1 MSVLL
6 WGLSQFTVGQTAQNE
21 HKNRSVKVQM
31 HNLSYHFTDKVIV
44 RIFDLQGEMS
54 PTREGSVVVFDD
66 KLSFQMTVD
75 AAQIALS
82 LQDLSHA
89 LQQHAFS
96 APDAP
101 LKDLVVT
108 AAKDRLKIQGK
119 LHSKGDVPFQTEG
132 TLSTTPQGEIRVHT
146 EKIKAAHVPVKGLMD
161 LLGMKISDLLNTRK
175 VRGVR
180 VEGDSRRSA
189 ATAHSRQDQWRAGGR
204 EPDPPDIR
212 RWFGKGCSYTARQ
225 LYGFPLFAISLWQT
239 HHGRYRYGA
248 DRYGSAGSFRFLSR
262 SLQAATAGGI
272 HKDHAAVGSTRVY
285 EGLQQTEVNWAGAD
299 PPSNAKAAMTPT
311 RSSFN
316 LKSWA
321 KSYSLSGL

>member
-1 MSVLL
+1 MSSSIFHAMNQVSRPCPRTRLCAWLSVLL
-6 WGLSQFTVGQTAQNE
+6 WGLSQFTVGQTARNE

-180 VEGDSRRSA
+180 VEGDDLLITPDVLPPPRIQGKISGARV
-189 ATAHSRQDQWRAGGR
+189 AGNQ
-204 EPDPPDIR
+204 ILLT
-212 RWFGKGCSYTARQ
+212 FG
-225 LYGFPLFAISLWQT
+225 
-239 HHGRYRYGA
+239 
-248 DRYGSAGSFRFLSR
+248 AGS
-262 SLQAATAGGI
+262 
-272 HKDHAAVGSTRVY
+272 
-285 EGLQQTEVNWAGAD
+285 
-299 PPSNAKAAMTPT
+299 AKAAPIRPGNFMAFRYSQFRFGKLTMDDTDMVLIDMDPQDPFDFFLDHYRQQLQAGYTKITPQWGL
-311 RSSFN
+311 RVFMRDYN
-316 LKSWA
+316 KLK
-321 KSYSLSGL
+321 